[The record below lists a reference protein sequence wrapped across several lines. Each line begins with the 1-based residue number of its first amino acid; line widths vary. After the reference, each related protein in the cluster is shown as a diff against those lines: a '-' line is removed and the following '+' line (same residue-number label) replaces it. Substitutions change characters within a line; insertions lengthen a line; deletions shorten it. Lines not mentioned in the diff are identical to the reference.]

1 MALAGVRP
9 LNLLLRWHEGLISA
23 SLSDGHCLGQ
33 IAQQVVEASM
43 LNQLSTSASS
53 AWQEHEQSLTR
64 ERLGQKIFQE
74 LIPAPIRQLLV
85 QVGGVAMQLQINEAL
100 MGVPWEWAF
109 DGQHYLGQKFALYR
123 QLLREGPQARGRVL
137 RHRGGGRGGRPEG
150 GKV

>member
-1 MALAGVRP
+1 
-9 LNLLLRWHEGLISA
+9 
-23 SLSDGHCLGQ
+23 
-33 IAQQVVEASM
+33 M

-123 QLLREGPQARGRVL
+123 QLLREGPQARGRVRPAGYS
-137 RHRGGGRGGRPEG
+137 RHLKVLILYDRRLVGARHGCAGRGPRGTAATYRPQ
-150 GKV
+150 